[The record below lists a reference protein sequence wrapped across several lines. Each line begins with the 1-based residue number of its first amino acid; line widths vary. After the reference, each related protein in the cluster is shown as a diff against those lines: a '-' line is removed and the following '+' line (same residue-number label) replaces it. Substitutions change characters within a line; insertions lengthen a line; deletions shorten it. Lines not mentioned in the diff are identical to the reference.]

1 MTEEARI
8 FLDEYIAPRAA
19 DLDSGPE
26 ALRAALDEA
35 AARGLLGLRA
45 PTEFGGEGW
54 SDERF
59 REYQEHCAR
68 RSGAWAFLQ
77 TQHQSACSFVAKSP
91 NESLR
96 AEALPA
102 LASGKMRAGIA
113 FAQLR
118 RQGPSPLK
126 AEPAEGGFVLDG
138 TAPWFTG
145 WGLFDSCV
153 FAAELPDR
161 SSVWA
166 LVDVC
171 NHDAIR
177 ASAPMRLAAMESTQT
192 VSLEVSHCFVPESSV
207 LYHRPPGWI
216 HESDELNIA
225 LQSPFALGC
234 ARAGI
239 DVLRSAFEKKPI
251 EAIRV
256 AAEKL
261 ERELDCV
268 RDEAYACM
276 SDPSDKE
283 RALRARAEAIR
294 MAGLCAHACVVASS
308 GSGNS
313 MSSPAQ
319 RVYREAIVFS
329 VSAQTEAILAAT
341 LEALTSR

>member
-1 MTEEARI
+1 MTPEAQK
-8 FLDEYIAPRAA
+8 FLDEYIAPRAT
-19 DLDSGPE
+19 DLDTGPE
-26 ALRAALDEA
+26 ALRSALDEA
-35 AARGLLGLRA
+35 ARRGLLGLRA
-45 PTEFGGEGW
+45 PVQFGGQGW
-54 SDERF
+54 PDERF
-59 REYQEHCAR
+59 REYQEQCAR

-91 NESLR
+91 NESLK
-96 AEALPA
+96 AQALPL
-102 LASGKMRAGIA
+102 LASGRKRAGIA

-118 RQGPSPLK
+118 RQGPSPLT
-126 AEPAEGGFVLDG
+126 AQPAEGGFVLDG
-138 TAPWFTG
+138 FAPWFTG

-166 LVDVC
+166 LVDVI
-171 NHDAIR
+171 NNESVR

-192 VSLEVSHCFVPESSV
+192 VSLTLSHCFVSDSCV

-239 DVLRSAFEKKPI
+239 DVLRRAYEKKPI
-251 EAIRV
+251 EAIRI
-256 AAEKL
+256 AAERL
-261 ERELDCV
+261 EHELDRV

-294 MAGLCAHACVVASS
+294 MAGLCAHAGVVASS
-308 GSGNS
+308 GGGNS